1 MEFRRVLC
9 RSYTGS
15 YPACNEAPECLAGL
29 QHRLIPPS
37 QIDTRRVE
45 EIIPHRVRWNDH
57 TALSLAQHGH
67 LFDPFR
73 KRDILGKTH
82 SLRPIGLKNRGAG
95 HDDLLCISRTYIQY
109 GISQR
114 DIQRQFPYLK
124 LVMAKGPNA
133 PTKKVFHIEASHLFS
148 QKWYN

>member
-15 YPACNEAPECLAGL
+15 YPACNEASECLAGL
-29 QHRLIPPS
+29 QHRLIPRS
-37 QIDTRRVE
+37 QIDPRRVE

-73 KRDILGKTH
+73 KRAILAKK
-82 SLRPIGLKNRGAG
+82 IGRASYREE
-95 HDDLLCISRTYIQY
+95 CVSTCRSRWSRYQ
-109 GISQR
+109 
-114 DIQRQFPYLK
+114 
-124 LVMAKGPNA
+124 
-133 PTKKVFHIEASHLFS
+133 
-148 QKWYN
+148 